1 MLVEEMCKKYY
12 PRLWSI
18 NRLAALVEAGRMSE
32 EDYNEITGLVY
43 PATE

>member
-12 PRLWSI
+12 PRLW
-18 NRLAALVEAGRMSE
+18 NVDRLVALVEAGRLSE
-32 EDYNEITGLVY
+32 DKYNEITGFVY